1 MCRKYRKKP
10 SGPGRGGPPGVS
22 ARNLLRHP
30 NIPKLANRVGPQA
43 CSSRGV
49 GSGLQNFQPVFP
61 TQRRSGTAK
70 CPPAFMITA
79 GGCAPR
85 AGFPARRTKTA
96 VFRRLRH
103 AACLWVCGV
112 EKYSQPVVRGVNFLQ
127 RVRRSISSDRGGPS
141 ARGFGGFAM
150 SDRRR
155 SRDQGAARNGYRKR
169 TRVRVACGGA
179 IRPRG
184 VGNQS
189 SHGHFGRSVVG
200 SRVFPPVVLRSD
212 RRRQPAGRRLS
223 RGPGLPAA
231 ALTAHLHPGAMRP
244 STPAAR
250 IVQATRRD
258 SSIVHRATSAPAPT
272 VGSSRGWRRRTRP
285 DRHMRLRQV

>member
-1 MCRKYRKKP
+1 MRRAA
-10 SGPGRGGPPGVS
+10 G
-22 ARNLLRHP
+22 LLEVLRRLWFAKFPACFSHP
-30 NIPKLANRVGPQA
+30 ATVGH
-43 CSSRGV
+43 REV
-49 GSGLQNFQPVFP
+49 
-61 TQRRSGTAK
+61 
-70 CPPAFMITA
+70 PPAFMITA
-79 GGCAPR
+79 RGCAPR

-96 VFRRLRH
+96 VFQRLRH
-103 AACLWVCGV
+103 ATCLWVCGV
-112 EKYSQPVVRGVNFLQ
+112 EKDSQPVVRGVNFLQ

-184 VGNQS
+184 VGTHS

-200 SRVFPPVVLRSD
+200 SRFFPPVVLRSD

-223 RGPGLPAA
+223 RRPGLPAA
-231 ALTAHLHPGAMRP
+231 ALTAHLRPGFMRP
-244 STPAAR
+244 SAPAAR
-250 IVQATRRD
+250 IVQATRPD
-258 SSIVHRATSAPAPT
+258 NSVVHRATSAPAPT